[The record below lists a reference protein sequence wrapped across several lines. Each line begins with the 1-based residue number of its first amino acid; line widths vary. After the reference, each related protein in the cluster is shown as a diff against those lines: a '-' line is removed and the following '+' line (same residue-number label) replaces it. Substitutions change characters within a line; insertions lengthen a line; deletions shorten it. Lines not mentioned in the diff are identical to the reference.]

1 MSGLDLLHAVPRL
14 DIGLFP
20 TPLHPMKR
28 LEQEL
33 GHPGIWI
40 KRDDLNGIGPGGNK
54 IRSLE
59 YLLAE
64 AAGQGCDTV
73 LAAGPLQSNL
83 CSLTAAACAK
93 LGLACILVLNG
104 DRPAQLTGNLL
115 LNDLLGAQVHYLGQV
130 SRGQREAAI
139 QELCAEVRKQGGSP
153 YVILNGATTGRGAL
167 GYTRAVPELMD
178 QCSQM
183 GLENLTLYA
192 PAGNGGVAAGL
203 VLGNWLAGS
212 PFRIVVVSVEYDYA
226 DTCAHITETMAESAE
241 ILGCALPPPPES
253 LCRITAE
260 FRGDGWGCDT
270 PSSRAEVLRLA
281 RMEGILSENIY
292 NSKVMVAMETEIR
305 QGKADGN
312 VCFLHTGGIGS
323 LYAQYC

>member
-1 MSGLDLLHAVPRL
+1 MSGLDVLHSIPRL

-20 TPLHPMKR
+20 TPLHAMKR

-33 GHPGIWI
+33 DYPGIFI

-64 AAGQGCDTV
+64 AADQGCDTV

-83 CSLTAAACAK
+83 CALTAAACAK
-93 LGLACILVLNG
+93 LGLSCILLLNG
-104 DRPAQLTGNLL
+104 DHPAQLTGNLL
-115 LNDLLGAQVHYLGQV
+115 LNDLLGAQTHYLGPV
-130 SRGQREAAI
+130 SRDRREAAMR
-139 QELCAEVRKQGGSP
+139 ELCAEVRKQGGHP
-153 YVILNGATTGRGAL
+153 YVIPNGATTGRGAL
-167 GYTRAVPELMD
+167 GYVRAIPELME
-178 QCSQM
+178 QCAQM
-183 GLENLTLYA
+183 KLENLTIYA
-192 PAGNGGVAAGL
+192 PVGNGGVAAGL

-212 PFRIVVVSVEYDYA
+212 PFRIVAVSVEYDHT
-226 DTCAHITETMAESAE
+226 DTCAHIAETLAGSAK
-241 ILGCALPPPPES
+241 ILGCAFPPPLES
-253 LCRITAE
+253 LCRVTAE
-260 FRGDGWGCDT
+260 FRGDGWSCDT

-292 NSKVMVAMETEIR
+292 NSKVLVAMETEIR
-305 QGKADGN
+305 QGKVSGN

-323 LYAQYC
+323 LYAQYS